1 MQLDRDSM
9 ADGASASSEEIMEV
23 LAGLREKLR
32 ESERVLN
39 FDDDH
44 LLDNEDYRRLT
55 GKETLS
61 HTYNYNDV

>member
-1 MQLDRDSM
+1 MELDRDSM
-9 ADGASASSEEIMEV
+9 ADGASATSEEIMEV

-44 LLDNEDYRRLT
+44 LLDNDDYRRLT
-55 GKETLS
+55 GI
-61 HTYNYNDV
+61 